1 MENFEIVQGST
12 PLLVSMPHNGTVIP
26 EDIARRM
33 TEHARTVPDTDWHM
47 DRLYDF
53 AIGLGAGV
61 LNPRYSRYV
70 IDLNRPPDNRPLY
83 PGSSNTGLCPL
94 TCFDESLVYFPG
106 EAPDK
111 LEVKDRVERYWR
123 PYHRKLE
130 DELNRL
136 TRTYGVAVLFE
147 AHSIRSRVPRF
158 FDGQLPDFNLGTVDG
173 ASCDP
178 QLQKLLR
185 GVLRSAKGYTFVV
198 NGRFKGGYNTRNYG
212 APGNGIHAVQLEQAQ
227 RTYMEEQYPFAYDRA
242 RAGRVRP
249 YLVQLLETVLA
260 WTAECSLEKAP
271 G

>member
-1 MENFEIVQGST
+1 METFRFLRGTT
-12 PLLVSMPHNGTVIP
+12 PLLISMPHNGTVIP
-26 EDIARRM
+26 QDIARRM

-53 AIGLGAGV
+53 AAGLGAGV

-70 IDLNRPPDNRPLY
+70 VDLNRPPDNKPLY
-83 PGSSNTGLCPL
+83 PGSSNTELCPL

-111 LEVKDRVERYWR
+111 LEVKDRVEHYWR

-130 DELNRL
+130 NELKRL
-136 TRTYGVAVLFE
+136 KRTYGIAVLFE
-147 AHSIRSRVPRF
+147 AHSIRSQVPRF
-158 FDGQLPDFNLGTVDG
+158 FDGLLPDFNLGTADG

-185 GVLRSAKGYTFVV
+185 GVLQSAKGYTFVV

-212 APGNGIHAVQLEQAQ
+212 APESGIHAVQLEQAQ
-227 RTYMEEQYPFAYDRA
+227 CTYMDERYPFGYDEA
-242 RAGRVRP
+242 RANRVKP
-249 YLVQLLETVLA
+249 CLVQLLETVLA
-260 WTAECSLEKAP
+260 WTAECSMERTP